1 MIVLDL
7 FTEDAKVMQY
17 LIASNFSTYSYFGMD
32 FAIFTLKIKKLTMKK
47 TLGIA
52 TMAFSLF
59 LVSFTTFFYSI
70 EDVVAALKAGNAAQ
84 LAKYFDNRVDI
95 SLPGKS
101 DNYSKSQAEII
112 LKDFFASN
120 GVKNFQVKHKG
131 EQNGAQFCIGTLV
144 TKNGNYRTKFYMK
157 QKGDQQVVQ
166 EIGFELL
173 TE

>member
-1 MIVLDL
+1 MEYP
-7 FTEDAKVMQY
+7 F
-17 LIASNFSTYSYFGMD
+17 ASNFSMYSYFGMD

-52 TMAFSLF
+52 TILVSLF
-59 LVSFTTFFYSI
+59 LVSFTTRFYSI
-70 EDVVAALKAGNAAQ
+70 EDVVAALKSGNAAQ
-84 LAKYFDNRVDI
+84 LSKYFDGRVDI
-95 SLPGKS
+95 SLPNKS

-120 GVKNFQVKHKG
+120 GVKSFQVKHKG

-144 TKNGNYRTKFYMK
+144 TKNGTYRTKFYMK

-166 EIGFELL
+166 EMGFELL